1 MKKTPNSKTVD
12 FQIHDI
18 HIHFG
23 EYKDRFFSPEY
34 IDDILSQCGVLQYSA
49 MLFPNTLPT
58 NKDRDTWFN
67 IKMIER
73 NSKVD
78 LILVVTPEMIKTDEN
93 LSIID
98 SLPYKMIKLHGC
110 LHNWH
115 PNGKAIRR
123 VFSLAKTRN
132 IPIMLHTG
140 GRAKSDAGSY
150 YRISSEFPSV
160 KVILAH
166 SRPIDDTINI
176 MRQFPNVY
184 ADTSFVSAEK
194 IRLFESEGLIN
205 RLLFGT
211 DFPVPIFYTNET
223 NLQEWYTRNISEMV
237 SSIGLQSF
245 KTIASDNYI
254 NFFNQSDNK
263 QIFDK
268 SYSL

>member
-1 MKKTPNSKTVD
+1 MKKVTISTRFD
-12 FQIHDI
+12 FPLYDI

-23 EYKDRFFSPEY
+23 EYRGCFFPPE
-34 IDDILSQCGVLQYSA
+34 DINEVLLRCGVNQYSA
-49 MLFPNTLPT
+49 MLFPNTLPA
-58 NKDRDTWFN
+58 NKDRDTWLN

-93 LSIID
+93 LSILD

-115 PNGKAIRR
+115 PNGKVIRR

-150 YRISSEFPSV
+150 YRICSEFPSV

-166 SRPIDDTINI
+166 SRPIGDTINI
-176 MRQFPNVY
+176 MQQCSNVY
-184 ADTSFVSAEK
+184 ADTSCVSAKK

-223 NLQEWYTRNISEMV
+223 NLQEWYTRNISEII

-245 KTIASDNYI
+245 NTIANKNYAD
-254 NFFNQSDNK
+254 FFNLHRNT
-263 QIFDK
+263 IFN
-268 SYSL
+268 